1 MKKIDLHIHT
11 SPTVSDGDFKFSID
25 EFKRYVGEAS
35 LDAVAITNH
44 NCFDSEQ
51 YAQIADSLDAK
62 VFPGI
67 EVNLD
72 KGHVLVIAE
81 PAMVEGFTEMCGKV
95 TAEISTPKDR
105 INFDKFEEIF
115 GDLNAFLIVPHY
127 DKKPAIPGDVLEL
140 LDPYVVAGEVDS
152 EKKFV
157 RAMRDNEKLTP
168 VLFSDARI
176 RTGLG
181 RLPTRQT
188 YVDCGDLTIATLKE
202 CLRDKSKVALSAE
215 DGNQLFQL
223 FDDGQK
229 LSTGLNILLGERS
242 SGKTY
247 TLDRIAEEYQNVK
260 YIEQFSLVQTDEEAY
275 TRSFDEHVQKRRS
288 SHADNYLSGLK
299 DVLDDIMDV
308 DLSVNDRAV
317 GDYVESLLKSAQEAD
332 RRDSYSN
339 TALFDEVE
347 FPIQSRETL
356 NALIKSVRQVVENIE
371 FKEIIEKHVDLGAM
385 RLLACELIELLWNQ
399 TLEAKKMQF
408 VNQIV
413 GDIKA
418 GLQVRTSATHV
429 EDVDLYTV
437 ALDQRRVNRF
447 VEIVQSMRAEG
458 VVSRE
463 DVQGFSIEVR
473 KEPFTGAG
481 QIKSASGVKTAFRNA
496 FEKYP
501 EPYEYLQ
508 QLLSN
513 ESLSRT
519 ELYKLFVRITYR
531 ILNRD
536 GFEVSG
542 GERSEFRLLQEIK
555 DSQVFDLLLIDEPE
569 SSFDNVFLNGNV
581 NRLIKEISG
590 TMPVVV
596 VTHNS
601 TVGASIGADY
611 LLIARKVRDGSNVT
625 HKLYS
630 GHPTDR
636 KLFAPDGSE
645 IDNLENML
653 NSLEAGRDA
662 YEKRKDTYEA
672 IDD

>member
-1 MKKIDLHIHT
+1 M
-11 SPTVSDGDFKFSID
+11 
-25 EFKRYVGEAS
+25 
-35 LDAVAITNH
+35 
-44 NCFDSEQ
+44 
-51 YAQIADSLDAK
+51 
-62 VFPGI
+62 
-67 EVNLD
+67 
-72 KGHVLVIAE
+72 
-81 PAMVEGFTEMCGKV
+81 
-95 TAEISTPKDR
+95 
-105 INFDKFEEIF
+105 
-115 GDLNAFLIVPHY
+115 
-127 DKKPAIPGDVLEL
+127 
-140 LDPYVVAGEVDS
+140 
-152 EKKFV
+152 
-157 RAMRDNEKLTP
+157 
-168 VLFSDARI
+168 
-176 RTGLG
+176 
-181 RLPTRQT
+181 
-188 YVDCGDLTIATLKE
+188 CGDLTIASLKE

-247 TLDRIAEEYQNVK
+247 TLNRIAREYKNVK
-260 YIEQFSLVQTDEEAY
+260 YIKQFSLVQTDEDAY

-288 SHADNYLSGLK
+288 SHADNYLSGIK
-299 DVLDDIMDV
+299 GVLDDVMDV
-308 DLSVNDRAV
+308 DLCANDRAV

-332 RRDSYSN
+332 RRDSYSSA
-339 TALFDEVE
+339 ALFDEVD

-356 NALIKSVRQVVENIE
+356 NALIKSVRQVIENIE
-371 FKEIIEKHVDLGAM
+371 FREIIEKHVDFGAM
-385 RLLACELIELLWNQ
+385 RLLACELIELLWSQ
-399 TLEAKKMQF
+399 TFEAKKMQF
-408 VNQIV
+408 VNQMV

-429 EDVDLYTV
+429 EAVDLYTV
-437 ALDQRRVNRF
+437 ALDRRRVDRF
-447 VEIVQSMRAEG
+447 VEIVRNMQAEG
-458 VVSRE
+458 VVFRE

-473 KEPFTGAG
+473 KGPFAG
-481 QIKSASGVKTAFRNA
+481 SGEIKKVSGVKTAFSDA
-496 FEKYP
+496 FKKYP

-508 QLLSN
+508 ELLGN
-513 ESLSRT
+513 DSLSRA
-519 ELYKLFVRITYR
+519 ELYKLFVSITYR

-555 DSQVFDLLLIDEPE
+555 DSQIFDILLIDEPE
-569 SSFDNVFLNGNV
+569 SSFDNLFLNGNV

-611 LLIARKVRDGSNVT
+611 LLIARKERDGSDVQ

-630 GHPTDR
+630 GHPTDQR
-636 KLFAPDGSE
+636 LIAPDGSE

-662 YEKRKDTYEA
+662 YDKRKDTYEA
-672 IDD
+672 IKD